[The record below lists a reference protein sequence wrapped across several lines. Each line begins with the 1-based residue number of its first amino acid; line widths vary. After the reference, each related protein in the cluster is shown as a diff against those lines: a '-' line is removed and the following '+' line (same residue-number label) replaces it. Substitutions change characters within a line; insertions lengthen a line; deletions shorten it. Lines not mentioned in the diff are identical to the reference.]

1 MINSGDVAF
10 VLIGS
15 MLVFF
20 MTPGLGLFYAGM
32 VRRKNVINTLMSVVF
47 VCGLATVM
55 WFAFG
60 YSMSFGVDAGGFGVV
75 GNLSNAFFSGVSAT
89 DPGPYAPT
97 IPGALFAI
105 FQLMFCIITPAIL
118 VGSLTGRMKFSAL
131 FIFVTVWLILVYYP
145 LAHMVWG
152 VGGFIAG
159 LGAVDF
165 AGGNVIHI
173 SSGVSG
179 LVACIILGARKG
191 YGIKAYHPHNIPMF
205 VTGGAI
211 LWVGWFAFNGASAL
225 AANGLAVQ
233 AVGNTMIASAAAM
246 MSWMLIET
254 IIYKKV
260 TVMGAITGVIIGLVA
275 ITPGS
280 GYVPFGAALF
290 IGALV
295 SPICFFFMTK
305 VKQKFGYDDALD
317 AFGCHGI
324 GGIWGGIATG
334 LFAQSAINPV
344 AQWNGLFFG
353 QTELFVAQLMAVSIS
368 VIYSAVMTGIIMLV
382 LKKVM
387 VIRVTPEAE
396 ALGLDISEHA
406 EEGYPAF
413 SGIDQ

>member
-10 VLIGS
+10 VLICS

-32 VRRKNVINTLMSVVF
+32 VPRKNTINMLMSVVF

-60 YSMSFGVDAGGFGVV
+60 YSISFGPDAGGLGVV
-75 GNLSNAFFSGVSAT
+75 GNLSNAFFSGVSGT
-89 DPGPYAPT
+89 DPGPYANN

-118 VGSLTGRMKFSAL
+118 VGSLSGRMKFSAL
-131 FIFVTVWLILVYYP
+131 FIFVTVWLMLVYYP

-152 VGGFIAG
+152 QGGFIAG
-159 LGAVDF
+159 FGAVDF

-173 SSGVSG
+173 SSGISG
-179 LVACIILGARKG
+179 LVACIILGSRKG
-191 YGIKAYHPHNIPMF
+191 YGIKAYHPHNIPLFF
-205 VTGGAI
+205 VGGAI
-211 LWVGWFAFNGASAL
+211 LWVGWFAFNGGSAL

-233 AVGNTMIASAAAM
+233 AVVNTMIASATAM
-246 MSWMLIET
+246 LSWMLIET
-254 IIYKKV
+254 LLYKKV
-260 TVMGAITGVIIGLVA
+260 TVMGAITGAIIGLVA
-275 ITPGS
+275 ITPGA
-280 GYVPFGAALF
+280 GFVPFWAALV
-290 IGALV
+290 IGAFV
-295 SPICFFFMTK
+295 SPFCFFFMTK
-305 VKQKFGYDDALD
+305 VKEKFGYDDSLD

-353 QTELFVAQLMAVSIS
+353 DTQLFVAQIMAVSIS
-368 VIYSAVMTGIIMLV
+368 VLYSGAMTALIMLV
-382 LKKVM
+382 LKQVM
-387 VIRVTPEAE
+387 KIRVSPEEE

-406 EEGYPAF
+406 EQAYPAF